1 MSPAL
6 FAARDAREAVA
17 AQDLHETVPA
27 RGARIAGARERAR
40 LALDGAARKADA
52 VIRAAAEKCG
62 TLSASY
68 CEVAGQPADAL
79 AQAALFADLVVFP
92 HGASEGALRPAFLRL
107 LTQSEKPVL
116 LAGRSAPSAA
126 RIAIAW
132 DGSLPA
138 ARALTASVALLEKA
152 KTVEL
157 LAIGEPT
164 GIAAADAIDYLALH
178 GVEVQLRT
186 QPRAPVPIGETL
198 LAAAKGADLLVL
210 GAYGHSRLVERIFGG
225 A

>member
-1 MSPAL
+1 M
-6 FAARDAREAVA
+6 
-17 AQDLHETVPA
+17 
-27 RGARIAGARERAR
+27 
-40 LALDGAARKADA
+40 
-52 VIRAAAEKCG
+52 
-62 TLSASY
+62 
-68 CEVAGQPADAL
+68 

-92 HGASEGALRPAFLRL
+92 HGASEGVLRSAFLRL

-116 LAGRSAPSAA
+116 LAGRSAPSAP

-138 ARALTASVALLEKA
+138 ARALTASVALLRKA

-157 LAIGEPT
+157 LAIGEPS

-178 GVEVQLRT
+178 GVDARLCT
-186 QPRAPVPIGETL
+186 QPRAAVPIGETL
-198 LAAAKGADLLVL
+198 LVMAKGADILVL

-225 A
+225 VTAYVLAHADMAVLLAH